1 MATKQN
7 NNLMGALAYLFGWL
21 SGVVLLL
28 VSKDSFVRF
37 HAAQSIVVFGLIN
50 VVMFVPFLN
59 LVLAPILGLLG
70 LVLWLVLMFK
80 AYQGEKWVVP
90 VVGKWAQKLIG

>member
-1 MATKQN
+1 MAVKTN
-7 NNLMGALAYLFGWL
+7 SNLMGALAYLFGWV

-37 HAAQSIVVFGLIN
+37 HAAQSIVVFGLLTLLSFI
-50 VVMFVPFLN
+50 PFLGWA
-59 LVLAPILGLLG
+59 LAPILS

-80 AYQGEKWVVP
+80 AYQGEMWEVP
-90 VVGKWAQKLIG
+90 VVGKWAGKILGK